1 MRLNNKEVS
10 KWIKILGTTNF
21 INLFIEGK
29 INLTSSQLE
38 YAIKMKNAK

>member
-1 MRLNNKEVS
+1 MRLNNKEVN
-10 KWIKILGTTNF
+10 KWIKILGAANF

-38 YAIKMKNAK
+38 YVIKMKNSK

>member
-10 KWIKILGTTNF
+10 KWVKILGATNF

-29 INLTSSQLE
+29 INLTPSQLE
-38 YAIKMKNAK
+38 YVIKIKNAK